1 MILHLAQILRTEERT
16 FIFYLPIK
24 SFIPVCDSAAGQVI
38 RRQLNR
44 DFIAGQ
50 YPYEIH
56 SHFSGDMRVNLMT
69 IFQFDTECRVWQGL
83 QDDAIHLDEN
93 FFCQSDLVNR
103 YKTKS
108 KNAEQYIKKT
118 IKINL
123 FFKIILIVLISPVD
137 RRRSRW
143 YVQNAPRVCG
153 LQSSPSTDHP
163 RF

>member
-1 MILHLAQILRTEERT
+1 MGMHLVT
-16 FIFYLPIK
+16 
-24 SFIPVCDSAAGQVI
+24 V
-38 RRQLNR
+38 
-44 DFIAGQ
+44 
-50 YPYEIH
+50 
-56 SHFSGDMRVNLMT
+56 
-69 IFQFDTECRVWQGL
+69 FQFDTERRIGQGL

-123 FFKIILIVLISPVD
+123 FFKIILIELIFPPA

-143 YVQNAPRVCG
+143 YVQNAPKVSG
-153 LQSSPSTDHP
+153 LRSGPSSDRLLS
-163 RF
+163 